1 MADDPIHKVKKAVI
15 DKVGEHREW
24 WELPL
29 PAALMTLSQ
38 FRDDLREF
46 NLYDTEAAENGG
58 AAAENGEPPDYRT
71 YDGSHNDPSDPE
83 MGKRACASAAT
94 AARHHDSR
102 SRCRR

>member
-38 FRDDLREF
+38 FRDDLREL
-46 NLYDTEAAENGG
+46 NLYDTEA
-58 AAAENGEPPDYRT
+58 PR
-71 YDGSHNDPSDPE
+71 
-83 MGKRACASAAT
+83 T
-94 AARHHDSR
+94 AARPSR
-102 SRCRR
+102 RAAGPPAPTTAR